1 MAKER
6 TNKFKKPQ
14 KAEKN
19 KKSSQLIEST
29 YNKEFLA
36 SH

>member
-19 KKSSQLIEST
+19 KKSSQLIDSK
-29 YNKEFLA
+29 Y
-36 SH
+36 